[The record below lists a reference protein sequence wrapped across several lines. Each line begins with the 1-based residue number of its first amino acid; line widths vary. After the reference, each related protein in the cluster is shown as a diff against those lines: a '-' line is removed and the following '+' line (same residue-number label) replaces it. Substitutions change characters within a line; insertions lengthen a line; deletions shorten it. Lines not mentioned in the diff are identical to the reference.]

1 MTAAADGR
9 AAAAARVSAERIR
22 AVSGLHDLRLA
33 EEDVEGLL
41 GGLPALLDGLA
52 AADPGDLGF
61 GDPATRFDPAPELGG
76 GTA

>member
-1 MTAAADGR
+1 MDFPYISPPSIPVLKKALG
-9 AAAAARVSAERIR
+9 
-22 AVSGLHDLRLA
+22 LA

-61 GDPATRFDPAPELGG
+61 GGPATRFDPAPELGG